1 MYGSQVDITLT
12 MRDLKDNMRKLH
24 SIKSSMVG
32 DLNYLRGEAFSC
44 KEYIKQS
51 LDNALMYLFENYEP
65 IAKLKRQLID
75 VSNGLYAKIA
85 ERKEYSLIH
94 FELGPN
100 HVMVDQ
106 QGKTY
111 LIDFEGIK
119 YFDLEYEYSF
129 FKLRYGRYYPELK
142 SISVDENRMKYYL
155 LYHHITVV
163 EGAHQLMAQDYYDLE
178 HIKGMIQ
185 YNYEAI
191 ITNYL

>member
-1 MYGSQVDITLT
+1 
-12 MRDLKDNMRKLH
+12 
-24 SIKSSMVG
+24 MVG
-32 DLNYLRGEAFSC
+32 DLKYSREEAFSC

-51 LDNALMYLFENYEP
+51 LDDALMYLFENYEP

-75 VSNGLYAKIA
+75 ASNELYAKIE

-111 LIDFEGIK
+111 IIDFEGMK

-129 FKLRYGRYYPELK
+129 F
-142 SISVDENRMKYYL
+142 
-155 LYHHITVV
+155 
-163 EGAHQLMAQDYYDLE
+163 
-178 HIKGMIQ
+178 
-185 YNYEAI
+185 
-191 ITNYL
+191 